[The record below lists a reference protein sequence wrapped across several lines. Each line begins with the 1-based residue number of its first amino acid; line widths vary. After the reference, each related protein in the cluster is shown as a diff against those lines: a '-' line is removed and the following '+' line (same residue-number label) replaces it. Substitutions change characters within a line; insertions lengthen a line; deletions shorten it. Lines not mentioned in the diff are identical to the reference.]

1 MFNRR
6 IRKRDVFIYIT
17 SLIVLALYVLTD
29 PYFGYIQQLPVGA
42 GTVATLLILLKG
54 LLYASL
60 LHFTRKFIFDYD
72 EADFQSL
79 ARKAKESPQGA
90 GFALIGFSIM
100 MVAFAIVIYAATVG

>member
-1 MFNRR
+1 MFNRKL
-6 IRKRDVFIYIT
+6 RKRDVFIYIS
-17 SLIVLALYVLTD
+17 SLIVLTLYIMTD
-29 PYFGYIQQLPVGA
+29 PFFGLIQQLPVGA
-42 GTVATLLILLKG
+42 GTIATLLILLKG

-79 ARKAKESPQGA
+79 AGKAKETSYGA

>member
-1 MFNRR
+1 M
-6 IRKRDVFIYIT
+6 
-17 SLIVLALYVLTD
+17 VLAMYIMTD

-54 LLYASL
+54 LLYVSL
-60 LHFTRKFIFDYD
+60 LHFTRKFVFDYE

-79 ARKAKESPQGA
+79 ARKAGETPQGA

-100 MVAFAIVIYAATVG
+100 MVAFAVVIYAATVG

>member
-6 IRKRDVFIYIT
+6 IRKRDVFIYIS

-54 LLYASL
+54 LMYASL

>member
-1 MFNRR
+1 MFNRKV
-6 IRKRDVFIYIT
+6 RKRDIYLYAAGI
-17 SLIVLALYVLTD
+17 LVLALYILTD
-29 PYFGYIQQLPVGA
+29 PFFGLIQQLPVGA

-60 LHFTRKFIFDYD
+60 LHFTRKFVFDYD

-100 MVAFAIVIYAATVG
+100 MVAFAIVVYAATAG